1 MALNNR
7 GGVVMFCKNCG
18 TENSDSSLR
27 CSKCNA
33 YLKSSDSP
41 LDGTGRVKV
50 VSYFVLLCMLLFF
63 GIIPLIVSFVAIY
76 LMKKDKS
83 FKAIEN
89 SRKFLYGYLAF
100 VGIVYFV
107 VSIGKGEP
115 VILLLSVAC
124 LIFPL
129 IENYLFY
136 KPLEEHQNWIIQ
148 YGIFADKP
156 NEQSLLDV
164 TKEKIQA
171 FQKPQSCNVADELL
185 KWKSLLDQGVITQEE
200 FNKLKTKLMNGE
212 KA

>member
-1 MALNNR
+1 
-7 GGVVMFCKNCG
+7 MFCKNCG

-89 SRKFLYGYLAF
+89 SRKFLYGYLVL
-100 VGIVYFV
+100 VGISYMLAAAIKEPKFLV
-107 VSIGKGEP
+107 VS
-115 VILLLSVAC
+115 VFFLL
-124 LIFPL
+124 FPL
-129 IENYLFY
+129 IVNYLFY
-136 KPLEEHQNWIIQ
+136 KPLEEHQDWIIR

-200 FNKLKTKLMNGE
+200 FDSRKNQLLSKRL
-212 KA
+212 

>member
-1 MALNNR
+1 
-7 GGVVMFCKNCG
+7 MFCKNCG

-89 SRKFLYGYLAF
+89 SRKFLYGYLVL
-100 VGIVYFV
+100 VGIFYMLAAATSEPEFLGYSV
-107 VSIGKGEP
+107 VC
-115 VILLLSVAC
+115 LL
-124 LIFPL
+124 FPL

-136 KPLEEHQNWIIQ
+136 KPLEEHQDWIIR